1 MSTNDKR
8 MILLTGLI
16 AAGIFAAV
24 FSGTQLMSASA
35 QTTDEDEDNRS
46 TISTSGS
53 STTKVDPDKVTV
65 TVGVETNGTTAQE
78 AASSNAN
85 TTAQIVAALTALG
98 ISEDD
103 ISTSSYNVYPV
114 YDYKRSAEACIMIYP
129 PPPECQPNQEISGY
143 RASSSLSVTLDA
155 SGTIEAG
162 EVIDTAIEAGANSVQ
177 GAYFFV
183 SQERQEQIRD
193 GMIPEALENAGH
205 RADVAASAAGMNVS
219 GIKSISLNDVY
230 FPFYS
235 RGIETQALS
244 DTQILPGQ
252 QEVTMTVNVVYY
264 LSDN

>member
-1 MSTNDKR
+1 MSTSDKR
-8 MILLTGLI
+8 MILLTGII

-35 QTTDEDEDNRS
+35 QTTDEDNRS

-53 STTKVDPDKVTV
+53 STTRVDPDKVTV

-85 TTAQIVAALTALG
+85 LTAQIVAALTALG

-114 YDYKRSAEACIMIYP
+114 YDYKQAAEACIMIYP

-162 EVIDTAIEAGANSVQ
+162 EVIDTAIEAGANSIQ

-183 SQERQEQIRD
+183 SQERQEQVRD
-193 GMIPEALENAGH
+193 SMIPEALENARH
-205 RADVAASAAGMNVS
+205 RADVAANAAGMNVS

-230 FPFYS
+230 FPVFS
-235 RGIETQALS
+235 RGIEAQAF

-264 LSDN
+264 LS

>member
-1 MSTNDKR
+1 MSTSDKR
-8 MILLTGLI
+8 MILLTGII

-35 QTTDEDEDNRS
+35 QTTDEDNRS

-53 STTKVDPDKVTV
+53 STTRVDPDKVTV

-85 TTAQIVAALTALG
+85 LTAQIVAALTALG

-114 YDYKRSAEACIMIYP
+114 YDYKQAAEACIMIYP

-162 EVIDTAIEAGANSVQ
+162 EVIDTAIEAGANSIQ

-183 SQERQEQIRD
+183 SQERQEQVRD
-193 GMIPEALENAGH
+193 SMIPEALANARH
-205 RADVAASAAGMNVS
+205 RADVAANAAGMNVS

-230 FPFYS
+230 FPVFS
-235 RGIETQALS
+235 RGIEAQAF

-264 LSDN
+264 LS